1 MKYRHPIQTFAE
13 RVKQHPNKDFLHQPI
28 NRKWHVTTWQ
38 QAFEKAQKVATGL
51 LSLGLKKG
59 DKVAILSK
67 NCAEWFIADY
77 AIMMAGMVSV
87 PIYYTANTRTI
98 SQVLEN
104 SESKAAFV
112 GKLDDFGPAETA
124 LAGSIHKIA
133 FPYSTIECE
142 HQWSEWLDTKEPLAE
157 IHQPTPEE
165 TMTLVYTSGSTGIP
179 KGVIISYLNYSSV
192 CETHIKSFGIR
203 NDDRALSYLPLAHI
217 TERGVI
223 QGPGM
228 YAGASIYFVESL
240 DTFLDDLKHCQPTI
254 FISVPRLWTKFQSGV
269 FEKLPPKK
277 LRTLLKIPLLGNL
290 VAKKIRK
297 GIGIDSARLY
307 GSGSAPISKS
317 ILQWYQTI
325 GVDIAEGWGMTE
337 VTGLAC
343 SNFPFNAERVGTIGL
358 PCECVEMKLSPE
370 GEIMIRGD
378 AVFEGYY
385 KNKEATDESFD
396 DDWFKTGD
404 KGEILEN
411 GSYQIIGR
419 MKEEFKT
426 SKGKYVAP
434 APIESMLAAN
444 PAIEQICVMGA
455 GRKQPVAVAVLAEHL
470 LGADKDEIRLSLK
483 KTLEKVNADLESH
496 QKLDCLIVAD
506 EAWSIENDFL
516 TPTMKIRRSMLEKKY
531 NKVIQDTINE
541 LVFWEDDVAAT
552 KTDALQTN

>member
-1 MKYRHPIQTFAE
+1 MKYRHPIQVLAE
-13 RVKQHPNKDFLHQPI
+13 RVKQHPDKDFLHQPI
-28 NRKWHVTTWQ
+28 NRQWHVTSWQ
-38 QAFEKAQKVATGL
+38 QAFEKAQKIATGL
-51 LSLGLKKG
+51 NALGLQKG
-59 DKVAILSK
+59 DRVAILSK

-87 PIYYTANTRTI
+87 PIYYTANQKTI
-98 SQVLEN
+98 AQVVEN
-104 SESKAAFV
+104 SGAKAVFV
-112 GKLDDFGPAETA
+112 GKLDEFAPAEGA
-124 LAGSIHKIA
+124 LGDEIQKVA
-133 FPYSTIECE
+133 FPYPTIACQ
-142 HQWSEWLDTKEPLAE
+142 HQWNDWLDNNDPLSDIHEPK
-157 IHQPTPEE
+157 PEE

-179 KGVIISYLNYSSV
+179 KGVVISYLNYSSV
-192 CETHIKSFGIR
+192 CETHIQSFEIA
-203 NDDRALSYLPLAHI
+203 NNDRALSYLPLAHI

-240 DTFLDDLKHCQPTI
+240 DTFLEDLKHCQPTL
-254 FISVPRLWTKFQSGV
+254 FISVPRLWTKFQTGV

-277 LRTLLKIPLLGNL
+277 LEKLLKIPLIGRLL
-290 VAKKIRK
+290 AKKIRQ
-297 GIGIDSARLY
+297 GIGIDSARIY

-317 ILQWYQTI
+317 TLEWYQTI

-343 SNFPFNAERVGTIGL
+343 SNFPFNPERIGTIGL
-358 PCECVEMKLSPE
+358 PCACVEMKLSPE
-370 GEIMIRGD
+370 GEILIRGD

-385 KNKEATDESFD
+385 QNQSATDESFQD
-396 DDWFKTGD
+396 GWFKTGD
-404 KGEILEN
+404 KGEILAN

-455 GRKQPVAVAVLAEHL
+455 GRKQPVAVAVLAAHL
-470 LGADKDEIRLSLK
+470 LGADKDQIRKSLR

-506 EAWSIENDFL
+506 EAWSVENDFL
-516 TPTMKIRRSMLEKKY
+516 TPTLKIRRSMLEKKY
-531 NKVIQDTINE
+531 NKVVQDTINE
-541 LVFWEDDVAAT
+541 LVFWENDVTASEST
-552 KTDALQTN
+552 